1 MKQSKILMHVDHT
14 KVLIGKRSIQTTSN
28 IDYFHERFSVISALR
43 SHFKL
48 KIFNCLHHHH
58 LESIEHEGSMIEVVI
73 PENCFIMFNCGLV
86 HCGTPS

>member
-14 KVLIGKRSIQTTSN
+14 KVLIGTRSIQTTSN
-28 IDYFHERFSVISALR
+28 IDYFHERFSVISTLR

-48 KIFNCLHHHH
+48 KIFNCSHYHH
-58 LESIEHEGSMIEVVI
+58 LGSAVRQSSMIEVVI
-73 PENCFIMFNCGLV
+73 LENCFIMFHYGIV